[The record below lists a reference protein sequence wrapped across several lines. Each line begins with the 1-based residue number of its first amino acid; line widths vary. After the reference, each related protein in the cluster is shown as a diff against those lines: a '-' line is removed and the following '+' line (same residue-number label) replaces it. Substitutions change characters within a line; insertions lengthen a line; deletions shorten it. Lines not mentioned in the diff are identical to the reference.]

1 MMNLTRFLEMFN
13 QKKKKKSTKSIKIR
27 KMFIIQSYEA
37 EEVQK
42 NDKETFLMTL
52 KGFRNDS

>member
-1 MMNLTRFLEMFN
+1 
-13 QKKKKKSTKSIKIR
+13 
-27 KMFIIQSYEA
+27 MFIIQSYEA

-42 NDKETFLMTL
+42 NDKETFFMTL

>member
-1 MMNLTRFLEMFN
+1 MNLTRFLEMFN
-13 QKKKKKSTKSIKIR
+13 QKKKKSTKSIKIR